1 MHSFELQALEID
13 RQIAE
18 RARTADLRPGDNDT
32 QEIFA
37 KQALFN
43 AILLTKVNS
52 HRANLTR
59 SGPRSRGNARLA
71 RVWPIFKRMDARQ
84 RRASP
89 TNRFNRWE

>member
-18 RARTADLRPGDNDT
+18 SARATDLRPGDNDT

-43 AILLTKVNS
+43 VILTKVNS
-52 HRANLTR
+52 HRTNLTR
-59 SGPRSRGNARLA
+59 SGPRSRKSGRLA
-71 RVWPIFKRMDARQ
+71 LSGNLQKDGRAAATGLPI
-84 RRASP
+84 
-89 TNRFNRWE
+89 NRFNRWA